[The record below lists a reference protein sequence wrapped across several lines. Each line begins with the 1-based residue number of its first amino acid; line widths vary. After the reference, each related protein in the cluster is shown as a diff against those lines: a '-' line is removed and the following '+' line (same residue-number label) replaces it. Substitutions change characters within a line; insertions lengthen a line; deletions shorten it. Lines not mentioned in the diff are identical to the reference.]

1 MSSERPKLI
10 SLLVTGLGS
19 SWSCKIQHNYV
30 AFNQY
35 WLTTEKILEV
45 VDRKPSFNIQSIAEL
60 KIRPIINSLKN
71 PTAKD
76 INGMDSKLLKSLREL
91 LAYPLTQT
99 YKPVSTTGD
108 IPNDLEVRTVCLM
121 WRSLLPLLH
130 LCYLYALWPLFPC
143 LMCIVFVAW
152 TALMSLPSSVHV
164 CLFLLQLCA
173 LCLCNCFVFQ
183 TLCLGLL

>member
-108 IPNDLEVRTVCLM
+108 IPNNLEDSNCYSYIQVRRPPEHDFIFSVYLNDLKEFQNG
-121 WRSLLPLLH
+121 RSIHICMNLL
-130 LCYLYALWPLFPC
+130 Y
-143 LMCIVFVAW
+143 I
-152 TALMSLPSSVHV
+152 
-164 CLFLLQLCA
+164 
-173 LCLCNCFVFQ
+173 
-183 TLCLGLL
+183 